1 MALAELAA
9 RLNCTEYKNWVKAG
23 HSLLLLRT
31 ALQRYAGE
39 QVHVFHRQLVDR
51 DAARLAPSSGRGCG
65 GSCTPRGRQFQPA
78 CSVCKEWKKEIL
90 NHHTHRN
97 GEVNWGNCRP
107 WLWPSNSW
115 EFAKAYMPRGKA
127 DISGPD
133 KCDASALLN
142 LFNFCDHFSSIDR
155 TKVIKCRNEL
165 MHSSDMKVSSS
176 WLETFENH
184 VQNLLKEFQHVPEA
198 EGARTR
204 IKKLLSSDW
213 AVHVPEEDQL
223 DGLEGEMSQ
232 SQISEI
238 EAVLIKERLHEI
250 ILAMEVQ
257 GMMSDEDVNKIQ
269 TVRNF
274 LKHNHDLQRNLEAEI
289 QNLEVMVQLYSQKQ
303 STKDTQEVNCEQ
315 EKDEGCPLQKRKR
328 TL

>member
-23 HSLLLLRT
+23 HSLLLLRA

-39 QVHVFHRQLVDR
+39 QVQAFHRQLVAR
-51 DAARLAPSSGRGCG
+51 GTARLAPSGRSCRGR
-65 GSCTPRGRQFQPA
+65 CTPRGRQFQPA
-78 CSVCKEWKKEIL
+78 CSLCKEWKTEIL

-133 KCDASALLN
+133 KCDAAALLN
-142 LFNFCDHFSSIDR
+142 LFNFCDHFSSIDQ
-155 TKVIKCRNEL
+155 
-165 MHSSDMKVSSS
+165 MKVR
-176 WLETFENH
+176 E
-184 VQNLLKEFQHVPEA
+184 
-198 EGARTR
+198 
-204 IKKLLSSDW
+204 LLSSDW
-213 AVHVPEEDQL
+213 AVHVPGEDQL

-232 SQISEI
+232 SQIREI
-238 EAVLIKERLHEI
+238 EAELIKERLHEI
-250 ILAMEVQ
+250 SLAMEVQ

-269 TVRNF
+269 IVRNF
-274 LKHNHDLQRNLEAEI
+274 LKDNHDLQRTLEAEI
-289 QNLEVMVQLYSQKQ
+289 QNLEILVQLYSQKQ
-303 STKDTQEVNCEQ
+303 STEETQEVNNEQ
-315 EKDEGCPLQKRKR
+315 EKDEGSPLQKRKR